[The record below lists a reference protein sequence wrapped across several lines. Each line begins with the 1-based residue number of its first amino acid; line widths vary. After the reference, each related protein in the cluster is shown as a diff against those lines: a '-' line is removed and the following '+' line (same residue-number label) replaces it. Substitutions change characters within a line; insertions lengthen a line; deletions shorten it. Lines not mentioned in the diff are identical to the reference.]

1 MNIQS
6 TIGTGQQN
14 DMKKEP
20 KTHRN
25 TLYAI
30 HYKGQLLGSFQ
41 LEGGN
46 ASSYLQGWRPPKK
59 VYWKLGLAKSGATHL
74 PEDILDDCE
83 IVEYAPV
90 KTVTKLST
98 KDRQKQRL
106 QKELESAQRSI
117 KYNEDW
123 LSKAE
128 HQYRDT
134 YEQNI
139 LHIQNKIKELTE
151 KLSNI

>member
-1 MNIQS
+1 
-6 TIGTGQQN
+6 
-14 DMKKEP
+14 MKKEP
-20 KTHRN
+20 KTHHN

-30 HYKGQLLGSFQ
+30 HYKGQLLGSFKW
-41 LEGGN
+41 EGG
-46 ASSYLQGWRPPKK
+46 AYAYLQGWRPPKK
-59 VYWKLGLAKSGATHL
+59 IYWKLGLAKSGATHL

-90 KTVTKLST
+90 KTVAKLST

-106 QKELESAQRSI
+106 KKELESAKRSI

-128 HQYRDT
+128 KQYRDT
-134 YEQNI
+134 YEKNI
-139 LHIQNKIKELTE
+139 LRAKEKIKELTE
-151 KLSNI
+151 KLSNL